1 MIKKNYLF
9 TIIVV
14 LIFFSALGIRLY
26 DLTDVPLESHLVR
39 QLRSL
44 LIARSFYHG
53 EGMGD
58 ASLIEPPIMEITS
71 AFFYTLAGHEI
82 PWVQRIIS
90 ITFWMLGGLALFD
103 LGKTIS
109 NKFGAL
115 ISIVYYFFLP
125 FSIITSR
132 YMMPDPMMAA
142 CTVLAIWTLVRWEKQ
157 RTMRW
162 AVAAGLVTGY
172 ALLVKSVAG
181 FILLPA
187 FALFTLQVL
196 PIKSLLKDKQVWT
209 IIGLTALPSLIFYI
223 FGIFILGTLASQ
235 FQNRFFLNLLVDPAH
250 YLRWLNVI
258 NNKLEIGIVIIA
270 LISLTLIKE
279 KKYQYLLL
287 GWWIGFVIY
296 GLVFPYHIWTHDY
309 YHMPLVP
316 IVALSLSPLGGLVS
330 KYLVDKEKTSKLNL
344 ALVLVSMLLYI
355 VPNMWNT
362 RVEFARED
370 FRQEGQ
376 NYQPIANALVGYQDE
391 KIISLSGDYGLRLE
405 YFTQLKVAS
414 WPIQGDFRL
423 GELSD
428 RDFNFDRTWEE
439 TLDTYHFFIVLSQN
453 ELDRQPNLAAQLEN
467 YSVFYQGGGVIIYNL
482 QQPVKT
488 NFAPAELNNGFVTLF
503 LNQAA
508 ASRVS

>member
-1 MIKKNYLF
+1 
-9 TIIVV
+9 
-14 LIFFSALGIRLY
+14 
-26 DLTDVPLESHLVR
+26 
-39 QLRSL
+39 
-44 LIARSFYHG
+44 
-53 EGMGD
+53 MGD
-58 ASLIEPPIMEITS
+58 ASLIEPPIMEVTS
-71 AFFYTLAGHEI
+71 AFFYTIAGHEI

-90 ITFWMLGGLALFD
+90 IAFWMLGGLALFD

-115 ISIVYYFFLP
+115 ISIIYYFFLP

-132 YMMPDPMMAA
+132 YMMPDPMMSA
-142 CTVLAIWTLVRWEKQ
+142 CTVLAIWALVRWGEQ
-157 RTMRW
+157 RTMRR
-162 AVAAGLVTGY
+162 AVAVGLVTGY

-187 FALFTLQVL
+187 FALFSLQAL

-223 FGIFILGTLASQ
+223 YGIFIVGTLASQ

-250 YLRWLNVI
+250 YLRWINVI
-258 NNKLEIGIVIIA
+258 NNKLEIGIVIVG

-279 KKYQYLLL
+279 KKYQYLLV
-287 GWWIGFVIY
+287 GWWVGFVIY

-316 IVALSLSPLGGLVS
+316 IVALSLAPFGGLVS
-330 KYLVDKEKTSKLNL
+330 KFLDDKDKTSKLNL
-344 ALVLVSMLLYI
+344 ALVLFSILLYI
-355 VPNMWNT
+355 VPNIWNA

-376 NYQPIANALVGYQDE
+376 NYQPIEKALDGYQDE
-391 KIISLSGDYGLRLE
+391 KIISLSGDYGVRLE
-405 YFTQLKVAS
+405 YFTQLKVDS

-428 RDFNFDRTWEE
+428 KDFNFERTWEE
-439 TLDTYHFFIVLSQN
+439 TINTYHFFIVLSQT
-453 ELDRQPNLAAQLEN
+453 ELDRQKDLAAQLEN
-467 YSVFYQGGGVIIYNL
+467 YSVFYQGGGVTIYNL
-482 QQPVKT
+482 KQPIKT
-488 NFAPAELNNGFVTLF
+488 SSAPVELKSGFVKLS
-503 LNQAA
+503 LNQT
-508 ASRVS
+508 SIN